1 MADSPE
7 PQETYR
13 EQMARQRREADAPF
27 RKRIGICV
35 AIGMVLIFFGLII
48 AGF

>member
-1 MADSPE
+1 MENNPK

-13 EQMARQRREADAPF
+13 EQMARQQWEAGAPL

-35 AIGMVLIFFGLII
+35 AVGALLIFFGLIM